1 MDMTLWLA
9 SSFIMAALLVCL
21 AARAVKELVLPVGY
35 EISGGWKR
43 FSPAKWPGPVL
54 FFGSLGILW
63 LGTFVAY
70 AVLNGG
76 GSGFWDH
83 VFRRFTEAGDG
94 PHYLF
99 IAENGYVSQG
109 EGVNNIVFY
118 PLYPFLT
125 RVFSLFTGGRTALA
139 GMILSQV
146 CYGLSVVVMAKL
158 ARAECEYPGYAL
170 VAYMLYPVGFFCL
183 GLFTEGLFL
192 FLSILGLYLIREKKW
207 LLAGFVGFLCALC
220 RTQGILL
227 LLPGVYMAWRQ
238 CRAEGWKWRYLA
250 VAAPLLGFFV
260 FSASTRSYAE
270 SFLPIS
276 IMRASSHGGR
286 HRGGWEPPLP
296 SSGTWGWTIPGL
308 PNGYTG
314 RSWGFILSRRRCC
327 IPAGA
332 IGWICRWWC
341 MERLIWECATRRP
354 GSSAGAAICWAVCR
368 CFCVLGRSA
377 AGNCALLS
385 CWWRCFCFV
394 CFTIGMPRDRRLCE
408 SV

>member
-1 MDMTLWLA
+1 MDTTLWLA
-9 SSFIMAALLVCL
+9 SSLVMVVLLVCL
-21 AARAVKELVLPVGY
+21 AARAIKELVLPAGY
-35 EISGGWKR
+35 EIPKGWGR

-70 AVLNGG
+70 VVLNGG

-83 VFRRFTEAGDG
+83 VLRRFTEAGDG

-158 ARAECEYPGYAL
+158 ARAECDYPGYAL
-170 VAYMLYPVGFFCL
+170 AAYMLYPVGFFCL

-192 FLSILGLYLIREKKW
+192 FLSLLGLYLIREKKW

-227 LLPGVYMAWRQ
+227 LLPGVYVVWRQ

-260 FSASTRSYAE
+260 FLCINKVVCGEFFAYQYYE
-270 SFLPIS
+270 SI
-276 IMRASSHGGR
+276 
-286 HRGGWEPPLP
+286 EPWWQTPQWL
-296 SSGTWGWTIPGL
+296 GATVAQQWNMGLDNPGL
-308 PNGYTG
+308 AKWIYWPQLGLYFIAAALLYTG
-314 RSWGFILSRRRCC
+314 WRNRLDMPLVMHGTAYLGMCYTASWLISGCRYMLGCVPLFLCVGQIRRRELR
-327 IPAGA
+327 AAVLLTEVLLFGLFYYWYAQGQA
-332 IGWICRWWC
+332 I
-341 MERLIWECATRRP
+341 M
-354 GSSAGAAICWAVCR
+354 
-368 CFCVLGRSA
+368 
-377 AGNCALLS
+377 
-385 CWWRCFCFV
+385 
-394 CFTIGMPRDRRLCE
+394 
-408 SV
+408 